1 MVTSA
6 LRFLNK
12 CCLKLIPKKTHL
24 QLQPQLRLQLRADQ
38 VIPLPPTESARITPP
53 PMAQNG
59 TTQAE
64 KSTTVSGTRI
74 TAHKLAILT
83 ETIIAKA
90 TEIRTSMMDTPVM
103 KLAVHVGAAPVQP
116 IHLLQPIHQLRHQ
129 P

>member
-1 MVTSA
+1 
-6 LRFLNK
+6 
-12 CCLKLIPKKTHL
+12 
-24 QLQPQLRLQLRADQ
+24 
-38 VIPLPPTESARITPP
+38 
-53 PMAQNG
+53 MAQNG

-116 IHLLQPIHQLRHQ
+116 IHLQKPPPLGPLRHQLRQQLWGTQVIQPMHQ
-129 P
+129 VPL